1 MLGLLPARQT
11 VQMLV
16 ENAIKHGITQKEE
29 GGTVTVSSEKKGD
42 SFVVTVADDGVGFDT
57 EKEITDN
64 HIGINSIRKRLN
76 YYVDGTLEITSEVGV
91 GTTAVITIPEKKGEN
106 KA

>member
-1 MLGLLPARQT
+1 MCRS
-11 VQMLV
+11 
-16 ENAIKHGITQKEE
+16 
-29 GGTVTVSSEKKGD
+29 TVTSEKKGD

-57 EKEITDN
+57 EKEITGN